1 MVSRTIIINSKTNSY
16 LMKDD
21 DSGIFAKH
29 YDQIYLN
36 MKDYKKE
43 AAVIKNVIRQLEKK
57 ESRTLLDVGC
67 GTGEHLKHLSSD
79 FQCAG
84 IDINRNMI
92 KTANDKVPNAKF
104 KIGNMIDFRLKERFD
119 VIISLFS
126 SIGYVQ
132 NFKNLVKTL
141 ENFHRH
147 LDHKGLVMVEPW
159 VFKKDFRK
167 GSIGL
172 STFEDEGV
180 KLARM
185 GTSEIVGS
193 KWFVFFHYL
202 IGKGGKIEYVREV
215 HRMLAVDNQ
224 DYIKAFESAGFTDT
238 KFLRENLWDG
248 CRGLFIAAK

>member
-1 MVSRTIIINSKTNSY
+1 MVSRTRIINSKTDSC

-21 DSGIFAKH
+21 DSGIFAKY

-36 MKDYKKE
+36 MKDYQKE
-43 AAVIKNVIRQLEKK
+43 ATIIKDVIRQLEKK
-57 ESRTLLDVGC
+57 ESKTLFDVGC

-79 FQCAG
+79 FQCTG
-84 IDINRNMI
+84 MDINRNMI
-92 KTANDKVPNAKF
+92 KIAKDKVPNAKF
-104 KIGNMIDFRLKERFD
+104 KIGNMIDFRLKEKFD

-141 ENFHRH
+141 ENFHKH
-147 LDHKGLVMVEPW
+147 LDHKGLAMVEPW
-159 VFKKDFRK
+159 LFKKDFRK
-167 GSIGL
+167 DSIGL
-172 STFEDEGV
+172 STFEDERL

-185 GTSEIVGS
+185 GTTEIVGS
-193 KWFVFFHYL
+193 KWFVFLHYL
-202 IGKGGKIEYVREV
+202 IGERGKIEYVREV

-224 DYIKAFESAGFTDT
+224 DYIKAFESAGFRDT